1 MRSVAIIEELLQG
14 KDGQIWGA
22 KMKIPKT
29 NSILKRPLNKLYLVE
44 RLMKDTVNEVDNEG
58 RNITDGRSK
67 REAVIFED
75 DQAKM

>member
-1 MRSVAIIEELLQG
+1 
-14 KDGQIWGA
+14 
-22 KMKIPKT
+22 MKIPKT
-29 NSILKRPLNKLYLVE
+29 NSILKRPLNKLYIVE
-44 RLMKDTVNEVDNEG
+44 RLMKDTVNEVDNEW

>member
-1 MRSVAIIEELLQG
+1 
-14 KDGQIWGA
+14 
-22 KMKIPKT
+22 MKIPKT

-58 RNITDGRSK
+58 RNITDDRSK

>member
-1 MRSVAIIEELLQG
+1 
-14 KDGQIWGA
+14 
-22 KMKIPKT
+22 MKIPKT